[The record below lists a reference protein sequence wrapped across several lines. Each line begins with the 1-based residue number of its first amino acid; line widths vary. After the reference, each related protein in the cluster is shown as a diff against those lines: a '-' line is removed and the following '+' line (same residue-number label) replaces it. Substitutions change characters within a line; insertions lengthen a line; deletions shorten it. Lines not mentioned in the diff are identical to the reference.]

1 MTKCCIK
8 ITPLNVSRET
18 WLFRMILISNKVCKK
33 HIANDQAMQKIAI
46 VNRCEQ
52 QPQVVNKLSNLID
65 LIIKM
70 LTMSLMINLKILI
83 IILVNLVKVTT
94 WVKKQWLKK

>member
-1 MTKCCIK
+1 MTKCCIN

-18 WLFRMILISNKVCKK
+18 WLFRMILISNKGCKK

-83 IILVNLVKVTT
+83 IILVNLIK
-94 WVKKQWLKK
+94 VKK

>member
-1 MTKCCIK
+1 VTKCCIN

-18 WLFRMILISNKVCKK
+18 WQFRMILICNKVCKK

-83 IILVNLVKVTT
+83 IILVNLIKVTT
-94 WVKKQWLKK
+94 

>member
-1 MTKCCIK
+1 MTKCYIN

-52 QPQVVNKLSNLID
+52 QPQVANKLSNLID

-83 IILVNLVKVTT
+83 IILVNLIKVTT
-94 WVKKQWLKK
+94 

>member
-1 MTKCCIK
+1 MTKCYIN

-18 WLFRMILISNKVCKK
+18 WQFRMILICNKVCKK

-83 IILVNLVKVTT
+83 IILVNLIKVTA
-94 WVKKQWLKK
+94 

>member
-1 MTKCCIK
+1 MTKCYIN

-18 WLFRMILISNKVCKK
+18 WQFRMILICNKVCKK

-46 VNRCEQ
+46 LNRCEQ

-94 WVKKQWLKK
+94 

>member
-1 MTKCCIK
+1 
-8 ITPLNVSRET
+8 
-18 WLFRMILISNKVCKK
+18 MILISNKVCKK

-94 WVKKQWLKK
+94 